1 MRGSWCRFVFDGALF
16 FSVGRDLMSD
26 DEWSRVA
33 AGDGTRQP
41 LVMVPF
47 ENNFRKAI
55 FDKI

>member
-1 MRGSWCRFVFDGALF
+1 MRGSLCRLVFDGALF
-16 FSVGRDLMSD
+16 FSVVRALIGD

-47 ENNFRKAI
+47 ENNFREAI

>member
-1 MRGSWCRFVFDGALF
+1 MCRLVFDGALF
-16 FSVGRDLMSD
+16 FGVGRDLMGD

-47 ENNFRKAI
+47 KNNFRKAI